1 MPGDRGLPRLRRAD
15 PGEMGHVG
23 CPDTCG
29 AVNLSREMHD
39 VVSHRVSLIAV
50 QAGALRVTAPN
61 AATVQTARTIRT
73 LSVQTLDELRDMV
86 GVLRSSDGQAP
97 GLTPQPGI
105 GDVEAR
111 IAASGIETKVTVH
124 YHNSIKPSAAV
135 QRTIYRTV

>member
-1 MPGDRGLPRLRRAD
+1 
-15 PGEMGHVG
+15 
-23 CPDTCG
+23 
-29 AVNLSREMHD
+29 MHD

-105 GDVEAR
+105 DDVEAR